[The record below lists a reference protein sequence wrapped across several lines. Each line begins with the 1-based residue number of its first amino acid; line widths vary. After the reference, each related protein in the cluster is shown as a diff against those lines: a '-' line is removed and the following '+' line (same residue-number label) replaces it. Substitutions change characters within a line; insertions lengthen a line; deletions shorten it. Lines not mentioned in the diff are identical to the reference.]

1 MRFVEGIRNLV
12 TTPAKRNE
20 RQSRLRIVPTADQ
33 MQTDM
38 VWRLLTEQIEHGWD
52 ESLPKPA
59 PNPDDL
65 FWPALIGAWSE
76 DRLVGGAF
84 VMPDSQD
91 AQALVSLGAD
101 EAAQAFERSCCMIQG
116 IAVSPEHRREGIGLR
131 VKRYCDLWSAQHDAC
146 LVLSI
151 PTNDEARRLN
161 EKAGY
166 DVLPPQVALVHRG
179 HGPAGRYRRARA
191 GGGRGQRT
199 VQSPSGALPGM
210 GRRAGGTRPG
220 CGVRASDGTG
230 VMDRKASRSSG
241 RRSAR
246 IHRSSMSTV
255 PIRCRGEGWSS
266 TRHAAGPSS
275 D

>member
-65 FWPALIGAWSE
+65 FRPALIGAWSE

-131 VKRYCDLWSAQHDAC
+131 VKRYCDLWAAQHDAC

-166 DVLPPQVALVHRG
+166 DVLPPQAALCIEV
-179 HGPAGRYRRARA
+179 
-191 GGGRGQRT
+191 T
-199 VQSPSGALPGM
+199 
-210 GRRAGGTRPG
+210 GRRAVIAGRGPGAGRRRTRPADG
-220 CGVRASDGTG
+220 PAPVRRPSGNGTP
-230 VMDRKASRSSG
+230 
-241 RRSAR
+241 RRRDAPWMRGAR
-246 IHRSSMSTV
+246 IRRDGRH
-255 PIRCRGEGWSS
+255 GQEGQQV
-266 TRHAAGPSS
+266 
-275 D
+275 

>member
-1 MRFVEGIRNLV
+1 MRFVEGIRNLI

-65 FWPALIGAWSE
+65 FRPALIGAWSE

-131 VKRYCDLWSAQHDAC
+131 VKRYCDLWAAQHDAC

-151 PTNDEARRLN
+151 PTNDAARHMN

-166 DVLPPQVALVHRG
+166 DVLPPQVALCIEVTDDDNAITCCFPIDGVVPDACWAFHIVAQPKWMPLAVG
-179 HGPAGRYRRARA
+179 QGTVKGTGAHDD
-191 GGGRGQRT
+191 GGGIT
-199 VQSPSGALPGM
+199 PEWM
-210 GRRAGGTRPG
+210 YRA
-220 CGVRASDGTG
+220 VVS
-230 VMDRKASRSSG
+230 
-241 RRSAR
+241 
-246 IHRSSMSTV
+246 
-255 PIRCRGEGWSS
+255 
-266 TRHAAGPSS
+266 
-275 D
+275 

>member
-1 MRFVEGIRNLV
+1 MGFVASVKNIRTV
-12 TTPAKRNE
+12 PAKRNE

-65 FWPALIGAWSE
+65 FRPALIGAWSE

-116 IAVSPEHRREGIGLR
+116 IAVSPERRREGIGLR
-131 VKRYCDLWSAQHDAC
+131 VKRYCDLW
-146 LVLSI
+146 
-151 PTNDEARRLN
+151 
-161 EKAGY
+161 
-166 DVLPPQVALVHRG
+166 
-179 HGPAGRYRRARA
+179 
-191 GGGRGQRT
+191 
-199 VQSPSGALPGM
+199 
-210 GRRAGGTRPG
+210 
-220 CGVRASDGTG
+220 
-230 VMDRKASRSSG
+230 
-241 RRSAR
+241 
-246 IHRSSMSTV
+246 
-255 PIRCRGEGWSS
+255 
-266 TRHAAGPSS
+266 AA
-275 D
+275 

>member
-1 MRFVEGIRNLV
+1 MGFVAGVKNILTV
-12 TTPAKRNE
+12 PAKRNE
-20 RQSRLRIVPTADQ
+20 RRSRLGIVPTADQ

-38 VWRLLTEQIEHGWD
+38 VWNPLAEQIEHGWD
-52 ESLPKPA
+52 ESLPKPL

-65 FWPALIGAWSE
+65 YRPTLIGAWAK
-76 DRLVGGAF
+76 DRLIGGAF

-101 EAAQAFERSCCMIQG
+101 
-116 IAVSPEHRREGIGLR
+116 
-131 VKRYCDLWSAQHDAC
+131 
-146 LVLSI
+146 
-151 PTNDEARRLN
+151 
-161 EKAGY
+161 KA
-166 DVLPPQVALVHRG
+166 
-179 HGPAGRYRRARA
+179 ARA

-246 IHRSSMSTV
+246 IHRSSMSIV
-255 PIRCRGEGWSS
+255 HVDRPDQMPRGRMVVNAARCWPFIGLSFICQFLALFCMSRSNTSNSGRLEAN
-266 TRHAAGPSS
+266 RVMNP
-275 D
+275 